1 LFKNI
6 NRKRRNRK
14 NDMEEDIKKE
24 EAQEKS
30 QEKAQE
36 EAVISAKELN
46 RMTVKDLREMAK
58 DIPGVAGVHAM
69 KKDEVLAIIK
79 EYRGI
84 TDEEPVKKAKKK
96 IAMSKQ
102 ELKAEILRLREEKQ
116 KARENRDRQAVD
128 VLRRR
133 INRLKKRSRK
143 IVAA

>member
-1 LFKNI
+1 
-6 NRKRRNRK
+6 
-14 NDMEEDIKKE
+14 MEEDIKKE
-24 EAQEKS
+24 EAEEET

-36 EAVISAKELN
+36 EAAISAKDLN
-46 RMTVKDLREMAK
+46 KMTVKDLREIAK

-84 TDEEPVKKAKKK
+84 KDEEPVKKAKK
-96 IAMSKQ
+96 IVAMSKQ
-102 ELKAEILRLREEKQ
+102 ELKSEILRLREAKQ